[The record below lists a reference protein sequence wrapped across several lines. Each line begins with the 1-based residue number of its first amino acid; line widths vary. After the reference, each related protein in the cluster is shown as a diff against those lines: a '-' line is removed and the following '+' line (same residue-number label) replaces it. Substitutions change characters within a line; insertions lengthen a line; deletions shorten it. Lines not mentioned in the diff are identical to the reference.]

1 MSGKIGT
8 AFVLGAGLGT
18 RLRPLTE
25 TRPKPLVPVFHKPLI
40 TYALDHLIAAGVEK
54 FVINTH
60 HQAEAFEEEF
70 GCGTYRGCPVVLSFE
85 PELLDTG
92 GGMKKAQ
99 ALIGSDPFLVYSG
112 DILTDIDVG
121 ELVDEHFCRGNDVTL
136 ALRDTGFS
144 TSLAFQGGRVTDIRN
159 RYGQGEGHDFANV
172 SVWNASIFDRLPA
185 EKKISFVPVVSDW
198 IGRGGRIGGVL
209 LNENTWFNIGSRKEY
224 LDVHRTIFE
233 GGWTPAYRE
242 ENWPAAVH
250 PTARISPSARL
261 EGWTVVGAGA
271 QISDGAV
278 VRNSVIWE
286 NAEITSR
293 SSLEAC
299 IVRDGQRVEG
309 TLQAEDV

>member
-25 TRPKPLVPVFHKPLI
+25 TRPKPLVPVYHKPLI
-40 TYALDHLIAAGVEK
+40 TYALDHLIAAGVEN

-70 GCGTYRGCPVVLSFE
+70 GSGTYRGCPVVLSFE

-92 GGMKKAQ
+92 GGIKKAQ

-112 DILTDIDVG
+112 DILTDIDLG
-121 ELVDEHFCRGNDVTL
+121 ELVDEHFRRGNDVTL

-172 SVWNASIFDRLPA
+172 SVWNASIFNRLPV
-185 EKKISFVPVVSDW
+185 EKKVSFVPVVSDW
-198 IGRGGRIGGVL
+198 IGQGGRIGGVL
-209 LNENTWFNIGSRKEY
+209 LNKNAWFNIGSRKEY
-224 LDVHRTIFE
+224 LEVHRTISG

-242 ENWPAAVH
+242 GPWPAAVH

-261 EGWTVVGAGA
+261 EGGTVVGAG
-271 QISDGAV
+271 SVVGEGAV
-278 VRNSVIWE
+278 VRDSVVWE
-286 NAEITSR
+286 NAEIAPGAG
-293 SSLEAC
+293 LETC
-299 IVRDGQRVEG
+299 IVREGRRAEG
-309 TLQAEDV
+309 TLHGVDV